1 VFGRGSAAVV
11 SSCVVS
17 ELTGLKQIPNYI
29 IFIVEAQLW
38 VSHQNHLCS
47 ATAKPGTDPF
57 AVSGSSSWKGAERG
71 SVLSAR
77 SMYDENDMTRR
88 R

>member
-1 VFGRGSAAVV
+1 MCVGAAALL
-11 SSCVVS
+11 SSRVVS

-47 ATAKPGTDPF
+47 ASAKSGTDLI
-57 AVSGSSSWKGAERG
+57 AVSGSSSWKGAERV

-77 SMYDENDMTRR
+77 SMYDENDMTRCR
-88 R
+88 